1 MQKLRVSRRMTL
13 LVVGVALI
21 PILGDVVI
29 LCDIFINGAP
39 GKAYIESIGL
49 GVLGTIML
57 LIVAFMWSP
66 QRPMTM
72 MAFVIGQFAV
82 SGSTVALFVVGHYWL
97 ALGAFCL
104 GVAVAIVIRIRLH
117 RIARN
122 QRTPMVVDASP
133 YLALIP
139 MLKQLRQHSL
149 WSNYDPEADTL
160 AIHFNEPDAPNVA
173 TDSDMT
179 DDDIIVRYDDAGEII
194 GLTILH
200 ASARRYPNP

>member
-1 MQKLRVSRRMTL
+1 MTL

-57 LIVAFMWSP
+57 LIVAFTWSP

-72 MAFVIGQFAV
+72 ALNLGGYYAV
-82 SGSTVALFVVGHYWL
+82 MGSAAALFLTGHFWL

-104 GVAVAIVIRIRLH
+104 GVAVATVVLIRQR
-117 RIARN
+117 RVARN
-122 QRTPMVVDASP
+122 QRTSMDEDVRP

-139 MLKQLRQHSL
+139 RLKQLRQHSL

-200 ASARRYPNP
+200 ASSRRYPNP